1 MEVIM
6 TTDLDLELVKK
17 GKVRETYK
25 TDEGLL
31 MVATDRLSAFD
42 VVFNEGIPYKGTVL
56 TMISKFWF
64 DRTKDII
71 ENHLITMDMPE
82 GLPDYLKGRSMI
94 VKETKP
100 LLAECVVRGYIT
112 GSGWKEYQK
121 SGSVC
126 GIKLPEG
133 LHNGSKLEEP
143 IFTPATKAETGHDE
157 NISFEKMVEI
167 VGKDAAEKTR
177 SKSIELYKF
186 ARDYAESRGLI
197 LADTKFEFGYLG
209 DKIILID
216 EIFTPDSSRYWVKEE
231 YDKGEL
237 LSLDKQ
243 YVRDFLEK
251 SDWNKSP
258 PPPALP
264 EDVIKKTSERYLK
277 SYEMLTGRS
286 VLDDIKSFKG

>member
-1 MEVIM
+1 MDVIM
-6 TTDLDLELVKK
+6 TTDLDLKLVKK
-17 GKVRETYK
+17 GKVRETYRLDD
-25 TDEGLL
+25 TLL

-42 VVFNEGIPYKGTVL
+42 VVFKEGIPYKGTVL
-56 TMISKFWF
+56 NMLSKFWF
-64 DRTKDII
+64 EKTKDII
-71 ENHLITMDMPE
+71 ENHLVSTDVPE
-82 GLPDYLKGRSMI
+82 GLPGYLKGRSMV
-94 VKETKP
+94 VKETTP

-112 GSGWKEYQK
+112 GSGWKEYQQ

-133 LHNGSKLEEP
+133 LRNGSRLEEP
-143 IFTPATKAETGHDE
+143 IFTPSTKAETGHDE
-157 NISFEKMVEI
+157 NISFDKMADI
-167 VGKDAAEKTR
+167 VGKDAAEKAKA
-177 SKSIELYKF
+177 KSIELYKF
-186 ARDYAESRGLI
+186 ARNYAESRGLI
-197 LADTKFEFGYLG
+197 LADTKFEFGHLG
-209 DKIILID
+209 DELILID

-251 SDWNKSP
+251 SGWNKSP

-264 EDVIKKTSERYLK
+264 EDVVKKTSERYLK

-286 VLDDIKSFKG
+286 VLEDIKSFKY